1 MVQTRTSVF
10 PPSLLCG
17 DDSIALSGLIL
28 ADLGQL
34 DLIKKVSGSQREAIV
49 REAFKDLLKSDP
61 AVGSITLDTETTL
74 RGALHS
80 RFAARDS
87 QVRRTPRAHRPR

>member
-17 DDSIALSGLIL
+17 DHSIALSGLIL

-34 DLIKKVSGSQREAIV
+34 DLIKKVSGSQRETIV
-49 REAFKDLLKSDP
+49 REAWARKLGNRCAIDWVLDQHKEKKPKEPIIRDKFDNYELNDLAP
-61 AVGSITLDTETTL
+61 GI
-74 RGALHS
+74 RI
-80 RFAARDS
+80 
-87 QVRRTPRAHRPR
+87 P